1 MIKLSQKII
10 GLVLTSSFV
19 LVFHDSYSQAPT
31 TNDGN
36 FRLHSNIGLGTS
48 AIAGLSFY
56 TDLQFNK
63 SKHKVGINFY
73 HNWHPGSVNIDAWE
87 GSISTSKG
95 RPDRFS
101 QIGLFYGRSFSYKRL
116 FYTLNVGPGY
126 FSSVKKESV
135 ALDPIVEV
143 LPDGSTYTFYPYEQ
157 TFNPYNGLGMVF
169 ISDLSFFLSKNSALG
184 LIIYSNFN
192 SKNNMACI
200 SLSYKYCF
208 VNKLNTKN

>member
-1 MIKLSQKII
+1 MRKNNAKTTYYWFSIFALCFLCFQA
-10 GLVLTSSFV
+10 V
-19 LVFHDSYSQAPT
+19 SYYIRPNYS
-31 TNDGN
+31 G
-36 FRLHSNIGLGTS
+36 
-48 AIAGLSFY
+48 
-56 TDLQFNK
+56 
-63 SKHKVGINFY
+63 
-73 HNWHPGSVNIDAWE
+73 E
-87 GSISTSKG
+87 GPSISTSKG

-143 LPDGSTYTFYPYEQ
+143 LPDGSTYTIYPYEP

-169 ISDLSFFLSKNSALG
+169 VSDLSFFLSKNSGLG

-200 SLSYKYCF
+200 SLSYKHCF

>member
-1 MIKLSQKII
+1 MKLSQKII

-19 LVFHDSYSQAPT
+19 LIFHDSYSQAPST
-31 TNDGN
+31 KDGN

-48 AIAGLSFY
+48 TIAGLSFY

-63 SKHKVGINFY
+63 SKHNFGFNFY

-143 LPDGSTYTFYPYEQ
+143 LQDGSTYTFYPYEK
-157 TFNPYNGLGMVF
+157 TFIPYNGLGMVF
-169 ISDLSFFLSKNSALG
+169 VSDLSFFLSKNSGLG

-200 SLSYKYCF
+200 SLSYKHCF

>member
-1 MIKLSQKII
+1 M
-10 GLVLTSSFV
+10 TSSFV
-19 LVFHDSYSQAPT
+19 LIFFASYSQAHT
-31 TNDGN
+31 TKDGN

-63 SKHKVGINFY
+63 SKHNVGFNFY
-73 HNWHPGSVNIDAWE
+73 HNWQPGSVNIDAWD
-87 GSISTSKG
+87 GVSISSSKG

-101 QIGLFYGRSFSYKRL
+101 QIGLFYGRSFTYKRI

-126 FSSVKKESV
+126 FSSIKLEYV
-135 ALDPIVEV
+135 ALDPIVEI
-143 LPDGSTYTFYPYEQ
+143 LPDGSTYTINSLEP

-169 ISDLSFFLSKNSALG
+169 VSDLSFFLSKNSGLG

-192 SKNNMACI
+192 SINNMACI
-200 SLSYKYCF
+200 SLSYKHCF
-208 VNKLNTKN
+208 VNQINTKNNLPTKPTRH